1 MAPDKGRGVGPVTR
15 HSGCVPANSKG
26 SDAEGAIEADLA
38 QVCAKL
44 HELRAHASSLG
55 LFTDDRQLLVCPSCG
70 LQEDVTIEG
79 MLITHDFESL
89 DISDSGLRFTERQD
103 WHFSCPR
110 CAADIVAGDNDVLTN
125 VLLHGEEQ
133 VAEGKVAPVG
143 EVVERLRKRR

>member
-1 MAPDKGRGVGPVTR
+1 MAPDSGRGTGSVTR
-15 HSGCVPANSKG
+15 HWGCVPANSKG

-79 MLITHDFESL
+79 VLITHDFESL
-89 DISDSGLRFTERQD
+89 DVSDSGLRFTERQD

-110 CAADIVAGDNDVLTN
+110 CGADVVASENEALGALI
-125 VLLHGEEQ
+125 LHGEEQ
-133 VAEGKVAPVG
+133 VAEGKVTPVG
-143 EVVERLRKRR
+143 EVVDRLRQRR